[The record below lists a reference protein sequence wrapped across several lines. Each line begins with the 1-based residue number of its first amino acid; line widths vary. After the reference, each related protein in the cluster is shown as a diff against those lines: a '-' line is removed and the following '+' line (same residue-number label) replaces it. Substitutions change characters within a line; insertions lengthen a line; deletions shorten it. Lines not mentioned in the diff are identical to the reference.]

1 MKQYLIN
8 SAVVF
13 AVLHLLADLTRVLV
27 PNLELG
33 TQSTTLGFYVS
44 ALGIAFF
51 PTFVFKRKTE
61 AKA

>member
-13 AVLHLLADLTRVLV
+13 AILHLLADLNKVLV
-27 PNLELG
+27 PNLEFG
-33 TQSTTLGFYVS
+33 TQSTTLGFYVG

-51 PTFVFKRKTE
+51 PTFVFKRKSGV
-61 AKA
+61 KA